1 MKVYEAK
8 RLLKKKKYIQY
19 IYQPYL
25 DQIYSVGYGLS
36 NSEWKSIVLILS
48 ERNVSMDELKLSPET
63 PNCSFYSIL
72 KVYRFYWKIST
83 FSLED
88 TDLRSVLGYSR
99 NSACTVFI
107 ISTKPYKILPKWT
120 LSTNWTESMPIV
132 SCSFQQHLSL
142 WSTSKSLKHQIAD
155 LIEWFIFPLQES
167 HEWLVLRYVF
177 ELWRT
182 SIRKLHT
189 WRFLFR
195 W

>member
-1 MKVYEAK
+1 M
-8 RLLKKKKYIQY
+8 YIWYIY

-120 LSTNWTESMPIV
+120 LSTNWTESMPTV

>member
-1 MKVYEAK
+1 
-8 RLLKKKKYIQY
+8 
-19 IYQPYL
+19 
-25 DQIYSVGYGLS
+25 
-36 NSEWKSIVLILS
+36 
-48 ERNVSMDELKLSPET
+48 MDELKLSPET

-120 LSTNWTESMPIV
+120 LSTNWTESMPTV